1 MTKKKEEFDK
11 WMSDQGSLNISM
23 SPGSNLSKAQI
34 KILKNYPEVE
44 FAGDLP
50 FTIQQELIQLKSF
63 DTLQE
68 EIDLFLGE
76 QYSLLSRN
84 FSDFIIRN
92 REPAE

>member
-1 MTKKKEEFDK
+1 MSFSTKGFDK
-11 WMSDQGSLNISM
+11 WMKDQGPYVDVGGTSLSDE
-23 SPGSNLSKAQI
+23 QI
-34 KILKNYPEVE
+34 KLLKNYPEVE

-50 FTIQQELIQLKSF
+50 FTIQQELIQIKSF

>member
-1 MTKKKEEFDK
+1 MSKKEDFDK
-11 WMSDQGSLNISM
+11 WMNAQGNLSINM
-23 SPGSNLSKAQI
+23 SGGSNLSNAQI

-44 FAGDLP
+44 YAGDLP
-50 FTIQQELIQLKSF
+50 FTIQQELIQIKSF

-84 FSDFIIRN
+84 FSDFITRN
-92 REPAE
+92 KEPTE

>member
-1 MTKKKEEFDK
+1 MSKKEDFDK
-11 WMSDQGSLNISM
+11 WMNAQGNLSINM
-23 SPGSNLSKAQI
+23 SGGSNLSNAQI

-44 FAGDLP
+44 YAGDLP
-50 FTIQQELIQLKSF
+50 FTVQQELIQIKSY